1 MVSAPSKH
9 DWKHVLSI
17 KAIKTWPH
25 PTPQKNQK
33 KPQKQ
38 KDQTNKQK
46 QKTIQEINNIFLSLL
61 GNLKV
66 LYQKTKLMFCV
77 FIAIF

>member
-1 MVSAPSKH
+1 MTP
-9 DWKHVLSI
+9 
-17 KAIKTWPH
+17 PH
-25 PTPQKNQK
+25 PKKNK
-33 KPQKQ
+33 KTPQKQ

-77 FIAIF
+77 FIAIFNGFVYVYDVFQLLSD

>member
-1 MVSAPSKH
+1 MTP
-9 DWKHVLSI
+9 
-17 KAIKTWPH
+17 PH
-25 PTPQKNQK
+25 PQK
-33 KPQKQ
+33 KTKKNPQKQ